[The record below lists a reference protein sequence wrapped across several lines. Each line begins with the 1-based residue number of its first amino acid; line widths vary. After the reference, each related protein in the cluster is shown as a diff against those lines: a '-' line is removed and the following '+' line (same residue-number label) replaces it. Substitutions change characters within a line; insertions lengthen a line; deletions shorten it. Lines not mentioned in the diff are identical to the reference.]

1 MALSNALK
9 VIFAGLCGLIAGMVL
24 FFPWDAAA
32 EYAASRTAASASEKN
47 IFISFR
53 DIYTEGFAD
62 RKFICRGFTADMPA
76 VSIKVSEARV
86 DPMFIRSLI
95 SASKTGTLSFGR
107 GEITTV
113 TKQKLK
119 WTSGTANIKSN
130 GDTLYIDDITL
141 TGDVSAK
148 GFINISNE
156 TGNIVN
162 ADITARFPDE
172 FDRALQMLSNM
183 QVLPLTKISSGE
195 WRISR

>member
-62 RKFICRGFTADMPA
+62 REFIYRGIKADMPA
-76 VSIKVSEARV
+76 VSVKISEARV
-86 DPMFIRSLI
+86 DPKIIRSLI
-95 SASKTGTLSFGR
+95 SSSKMGTLSLGS
-107 GEITTV
+107 GEITTA
-113 TKQKLK
+113 TRQKLK
-119 WTSGTANIKSN
+119 WSSGTANIRYD
-130 GDTLYIDDITL
+130 GETLYIEDLTLAGDI
-141 TGDVSAK
+141 SAK
-148 GFINISNE
+148 GFINISTE
-156 TGNIVN
+156 TGKIVTS
-162 ADITARFPDE
+162 DITARFPHE
-172 FDRALQMLSNM
+172 FDRALEMLSKM
-183 QVLPLTKISSGE
+183 QVLPLTRSDSGE

>member
-1 MALSNALK
+1 MALYKPLK
-9 VIFAGLCGLIAGMVL
+9 IIFAGLCGLIAGMVL
-24 FFPWDAAA
+24 FFTWDSAA
-32 EYAASRTAASASEKN
+32 EYAASRAAATASEKN
-47 IFISFR
+47 IFLSFQN
-53 DIYTEGFAD
+53 IYTEGLLD